1 MPHAS
6 SLSAGIRC
14 EGHAIVSTDGMIA
27 DAAGT
32 MPAALR
38 NEADW
43 RAFQAALDRAALVVL
58 GRIGHARHPNPGRR
72 RLVFTRGVTGFASDP
87 GDPHA
92 TLFNPDGAALADVL
106 DFLGIATGTLAITGG
121 TAVFDFFLP
130 LYDAFVL
137 AESQQLVLPAGRPCF
152 SGGHPRAVLSTT
164 GLTPGDFELIDAG
177 AKVSATTWQRR
188 E

>member
-6 SLSAGIRC
+6 SLPTGIRF
-14 EGHAIVSTDGMIA
+14 EGHAIVSADGMIA
-27 DAAGT
+27 DADGA

-38 NEADW
+38 KEADW
-43 RAFQAALDRAALVVL
+43 LAFQAALDRAALVVL

-72 RLVFTRGVTGFASDP
+72 RLVFTRAVTGFAPDP

-92 TLFNPDGAALADVL
+92 TLFNPDSAALADVL

-137 AESQQLVLPAGRPCF
+137 VETQQLVLPAGRPCF
-152 SGGHPRAVLSTT
+152 SAGHPRAVLAAA
-164 GLTPGDFELIDAG
+164 GLMPGDFELIDAST
-177 AKVSATTWQRR
+177 KVSATRWLRR
-188 E
+188 D